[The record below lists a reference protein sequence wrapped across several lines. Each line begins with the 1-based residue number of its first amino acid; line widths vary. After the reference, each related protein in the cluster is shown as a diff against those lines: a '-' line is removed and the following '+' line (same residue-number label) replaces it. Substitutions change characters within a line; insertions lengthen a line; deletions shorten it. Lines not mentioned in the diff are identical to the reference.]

1 MSNESFFVVV
11 HYNRTKQ
18 DGKWITDYDISAG
31 PEDRDLTAD
40 LIEHRKAFKP
50 DRVEMYFVTR
60 PAPGATIVTGVQ
72 PELRGDFQDQYGLV
86 WKIPTI
92 APPTPAPVPEPINF
106 TPAPT
111 YTTLPVVTH
120 TPTPQL
126 YELRI
131 QCPVNPQIPG
141 YLVDKMRSAL
151 QVGGY
156 DLANVAR
163 VPEGYTIQISKN
175 GSITLTA
182 AAVIVI
188 GILAL
193 LAVGVIAYT
202 WIRLSDNSTVETNS
216 NNATSTIAQLQNMRA
231 SGQIDEQTF
240 NELVQAVLASYKPGE
255 TPQGSGGFFDS
266 IDSSTLILGAA
277 VLLLAT
283 RR

>member
-1 MSNESFFVVV
+1 MNETFFVVV

-18 DGKWITDYDISAG
+18 SGKWITDYDISAG
-31 PEDRDLTAD
+31 PSDSPLYAD
-40 LIEHRKAFKP
+40 LEEHRKAFKP
-50 DRVEMYFVTR
+50 DRVEMYQVTK

-86 WKIPTI
+86 WKIPTV
-92 APPTPAPVPEPINF
+92 APAPVPEPINY

-131 QCPVNPQIPG
+131 QCPVNPQIPS
-141 YLVDKMRSAL
+141 YLVDKMRAAL

-156 DLANVAR
+156 DLANVSR
-163 VPEGYTIQISKN
+163 IPEGYTLQISKN

-216 NNATSTIAQLQNMRA
+216 NNASSTIAQLQSMRA
-231 SGQIDEQTF
+231 AGQIDQQTF
-240 NELVQAVLASYKPGE
+240 QELVQAVLASYKPGE
-255 TPQGSGGFFDS
+255 TPGSSDGGFLGG
-266 IDSSTLILGAA
+266 IDASTVILGAA